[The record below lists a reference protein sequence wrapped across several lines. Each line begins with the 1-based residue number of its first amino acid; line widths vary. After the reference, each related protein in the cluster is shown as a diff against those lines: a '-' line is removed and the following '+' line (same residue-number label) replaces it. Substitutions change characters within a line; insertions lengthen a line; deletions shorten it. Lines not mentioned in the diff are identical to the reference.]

1 VKLRYVA
8 ALLFALSLPT
18 ASGCSRKAVPKA
30 IPSSQAS
37 TLSPDP
43 KLLVPPP
50 EPELAPGEPVRL
62 TLPSDGGAWPWS
74 VGRADAPLES
84 RAMSFPGLTA
94 FAVTGFAVR
103 PEVNRALVS
112 LKWEKKGQSVA
123 TRLTLCDTATGKVLT
138 EWQIAGQQAVID
150 LSPDGRAIL
159 TANANPGRGRTIL
172 RLWVIGSDGQ
182 LRLSFWTPH
191 STSRPDGIRNEP
203 GDRSDVA
210 AALEIR
216 WAGFVGNDRIV
227 SSSRTGQLRVF
238 ETDGVKPLIS
248 LEGSPGRPAI
258 TPDGTKVALFTGNAV
273 TLVDPTSGTIIG
285 TRWVG
290 QLPQHPVLAF
300 SPDGS
305 KLAIGGNG
313 KALLLNLTTGDVQ
326 QVVLPKLHVTDT
338 GMYDKPFGWAGNTY
352 LFADGHLH
360 DLRFPG
366 SVWDYVGVEH
376 MQFRG
381 SRIWACVRPVG
392 STTSTL
398 AAYDLPH
405 PQALAQIAAAVNRPD
420 LFAFKTGD
428 GVRIDV
434 SGVPENRRDEVQKTL
449 EERLRTLGHHSDPA
463 APAVLFASVE
473 TAGTKTS
480 TSYSGFDTY
489 SYMKTPAVLRLVV
502 NGKELWSDAW
512 AIEPPFSIKV
522 PFGVTLTDHL
532 KQFTIG
538 APNYKLFA
546 NAPLPSFIPGP
557 QSPTVPFGTIELN
570 TERLKG
576 RQIW

>member
-1 VKLRYVA
+1 MKLRYVA
-8 ALLFALSLPT
+8 ALLLALSLPA

-30 IPSSQAS
+30 IPSSQTS
-37 TLSPDP
+37 TLSPDQ
-43 KLLVPPP
+43 KSLAPPP

-62 TLPSDGGAWPWS
+62 TLPGDGGTWPWS
-74 VGRADAPLES
+74 VGRAEAPPES
-84 RAMSFPGLTA
+84 RAISFPGLTA

-112 LKWEKKGQSVA
+112 LKWEKKGQPVA
-123 TRLTLCDTATGKVLT
+123 TRLALCDTAIGKVLT
-138 EWQIAGQQAVID
+138 EWQITGQQAVID

-159 TANANPGRGRTIL
+159 TTNANPGRGGRTTL
-172 RLWVIGSDGQ
+172 RLWLIGSDGQ
-182 LRLSFWTPH
+182 LRLSVWTPH
-191 STSRPDGIRNEP
+191 STSRPDGIRHES
-203 GDRSDVA
+203 GDRFDAS

-273 TLVDPTSGTIIG
+273 TLVDPTSGKIIG

-290 QLPQHPVLAF
+290 PLPQHPVLAF
-300 SPDGS
+300 CPDGS

-381 SRIWACVRPVG
+381 KHTWADALRPAG
-392 STTSTL
+392 SSSSTL
-398 AAYDLPH
+398 AAYALP
-405 PQALAQIAAAVNRPD
+405 QQ
-420 LFAFKTGD
+420 
-428 GVRIDV
+428 
-434 SGVPENRRDEVQKTL
+434 
-449 EERLRTLGHHSDPA
+449 
-463 APAVLFASVE
+463 
-473 TAGTKTS
+473 
-480 TSYSGFDTY
+480 
-489 SYMKTPAVLRLVV
+489 
-502 NGKELWSDAW
+502 
-512 AIEPPFSIKV
+512 
-522 PFGVTLTDHL
+522 
-532 KQFTIG
+532 
-538 APNYKLFA
+538 
-546 NAPLPSFIPGP
+546 
-557 QSPTVPFGTIELN
+557 
-570 TERLKG
+570 
-576 RQIW
+576 